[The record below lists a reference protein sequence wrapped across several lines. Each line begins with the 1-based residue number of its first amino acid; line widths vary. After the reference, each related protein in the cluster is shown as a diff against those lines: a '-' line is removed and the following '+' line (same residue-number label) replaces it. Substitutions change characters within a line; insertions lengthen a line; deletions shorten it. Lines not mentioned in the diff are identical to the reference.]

1 MSFFKNEQTQFTSC
15 KFMPFVVQTEY
26 SGESEFNASIRD
38 NNSIIDDY
46 SDELLGENP
55 DSTVG
60 RQSRPES
67 R

>member
-1 MSFFKNEQTQFTSC
+1 MAFFKNVQTQFTSC
-15 KFMPFVVQTEY
+15 NFMPFVVQSEY

-46 SDELLGENP
+46 SDELLGENSEP
-55 DSTVG
+55 TVG
-60 RQSRPES
+60 RQSRAES